1 MSDRTTGIC
10 VAHGGANQELVGL
23 RLQAIFDAVGIG
35 YSDAAAMHFRLMDT
49 AEKGGDW
56 IQHLGVT
63 WSTMS
68 RQVRIFR
75 IFLPPPYNVV
85 LEHFLLFQ
93 FPYSPPL
100 LCKEG

>member
-1 MSDRTTGIC
+1 MEWKKANWQSYE
-10 VAHGGANQELVGL
+10 VAE
-23 RLQAIFDAVGIG
+23 DAPK
-35 YSDAAAMHFRLMDT
+35 R
-49 AEKGGDW
+49 
-56 IQHLGVT
+56 
-63 WSTMS
+63 TMS

-100 LCKEG
+100 LYIEG